1 MEKHWLPL
9 AFIYLHPNPLTSLLS
24 ALLSFTRSPCLA
36 HTQCQV
42 PCTRAHTGP
51 QEGNWNS
58 GPRLCCCSS
67 RSVLP
72 SSQMH
77 FSFPLS
83 LPLILS
89 CHCHKGLHLR
99 KSPDSILD
107 QFYHQVSHALGN
119 ALPGSPESWCHF
131 LFPSSLLLSDLLSG
145 LLILIYFILLRN
157 SMNSDKL

>member
-1 MEKHWLPL
+1 MCGVCAHRHVSIEECVCTQGY
-9 AFIYLHPNPLTSLLS
+9 ASESYGVGISVC
-24 ALLSFTRSPCLA
+24 RSM
-36 HTQCQV
+36 HREG

-51 QEGNWNS
+51 QEGNWNL

-131 LFPSSLLLSDLLSG
+131 LFPSSLLLSDLQSG